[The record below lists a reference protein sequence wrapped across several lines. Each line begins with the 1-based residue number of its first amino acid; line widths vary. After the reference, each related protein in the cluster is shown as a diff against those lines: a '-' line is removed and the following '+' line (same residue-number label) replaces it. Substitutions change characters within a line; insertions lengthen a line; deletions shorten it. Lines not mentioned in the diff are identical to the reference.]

1 VDVASIIVSSIL
13 AALVG
18 VAAVRKLTHAPDVVA
33 SYAAAGV
40 PEEWLNRLAVLLLSA
55 ATGLVLGHWWAPA
68 GIAAAGGLV
77 GYFAVAV
84 AFHVRAGDSEHVGN
98 PTALGV
104 VAVVALVLRILVL

>member
-1 VDVASIIVSSIL
+1 MVVASIIVSSIL
-13 AALVG
+13 AALIS

-40 PEEWLNRLAVLLLSA
+40 PEAWLNWLATLLLA
-55 ATGLVLGHWWAPA
+55 AAAGLLLGHWWAPA

-84 AFHVRAGDSEHVGN
+84 ASHVRSGDREHAGN
-98 PTALGV
+98 PIALGV
-104 VAVVALVLRILVL
+104 LAVAALCLRILAL